1 MLNIRLPGFYK
12 QSIVREGKGFTLIE
26 VLIACAL
33 SGAII
38 AGLIVVIATS
48 TKLMIRTKNEETAKD
63 IAASEIEYIRSVPYA
78 DSYLL
83 PPLSSLYSNFTVTN
97 PVITKYIE
105 MNEQQIEIDVFVNG
119 NSNPIFKLTDY
130 RTNF

>member
-1 MLNIRLPGFYK
+1 M
-12 QSIVREGKGFTLIE
+12 QDEKGFTLIE
-26 VLIACAL
+26 VLIAVAL
-33 SGAII
+33 AATII
-38 AGLIVVIATS
+38 AGLLVVIATS
-48 TKLMIRTKNEETAKD
+48 TKIMVRTKNEETAKD

-78 DSYLL
+78 DSYTL
-83 PPLSSLYSNFTVTN
+83 PPLAPSYSNFSVTN
-97 PVITKYIE
+97 PVVAQYIE

>member
-1 MLNIRLPGFYK
+1 MLNIRLPGFHK
-12 QSIVREGKGFTLIE
+12 QSILHEGKGFTLIE

-33 SGAII
+33 SAAIV

-48 TKLMIRTKNEETAKD
+48 TKIMIRTKNEETAKD

-83 PPLSSLYSNFTVTN
+83 PPLSSPYSNFTVTS
-97 PVITKYIE
+97 PVVTKYIE